1 MLLFDEIL
9 QPQSIISL
17 DCKIPQKVE
26 HNFNIIFLDKTKIVW
41 RKITDFLN
49 FILITKC
56 YLQGVLS

>member
-26 HNFNIIFLDKTKIVW
+26 NNFNTIFLDKTKIVW
-41 RKITDFLN
+41 TKITDFLN
-49 FILITKC
+49 YILIT
-56 YLQGVLS
+56 

>member
-49 FILITKC
+49 YILIT
-56 YLQGVLS
+56 